1 MREEAR
7 RWMAQGREELAM
19 ARSLLASGGYSGAAF
34 HCHQA
39 AEMLLKGLWI
49 HRKRSAAP
57 RFHDLVQLGAE
68 LEAPDEVRAAL
79 RRLNPEYVIS
89 RYPDAANGIPAENYD
104 RLRADELVALAAGV
118 ESWVAGASG

>member
-7 RWMAQGREELAM
+7 RWMAQGRAELEM
-19 ARSLLASGGYSGAAF
+19 ARSLLASGGYSGTAF

-57 RFHDLVQLGAE
+57 RFHDLVQLGAD
-68 LEAPDEVRAAL
+68 LEVPDDVIAAL
-79 RRLNPEYVIS
+79 RRLNPEYVIA
-89 RYPDAANGIPAENYD
+89 RYPDAANGVPAQNYD
-104 RLRADELVALAAGV
+104 RARAEELVVLAARV
-118 ESWVAGASG
+118 ESWVAGASA